1 MVLPMVPAIALTG
14 LLAFAAWRD
23 VLTRTIP
30 NRIVLIV
37 AAIGLAARSTEGLS
51 PLLLSAATAAAV
63 FAVLLVF
70 AMRGW
75 LGGGDVK
82 LAAALAI
89 GLPPAATWDF
99 LVATILAGGLL
110 GLVYVAGRRLAPP
123 LRPATAARLSLR
135 NPPVRTPSA
144 RFLAVEARRLRRGG
158 PLPYGVAI
166 AAGGILVLLAG
177 I

>member
-1 MVLPMVPAIALTG
+1 MVPAIALTG
-14 LLAFAAWRD
+14 LLALAAWRD
-23 VLTRTIP
+23 VLTRIIP
-30 NRIVLIV
+30 DRIVLIV
-37 AAIGLAARSTEGLS
+37 AAIGIAVRAAAGWS

-63 FAVLLVF
+63 FVVLLAF

-82 LAAALAI
+82 LAAAVALD
-89 GLPPAATWDF
+89 LPPAATWDF
-99 LVATILAGGLL
+99 LFITIQAGGLL
-110 GLVYVAGRRLAPP
+110 GLVYVASRRLAPSP
-123 LRPATAARLSLR
+123 SPATAARTSPAACTL
-135 NPPVRTPSA
+135 PA
-144 RFLAVEARRLRRGG
+144 RFRAVEARRLRRGG